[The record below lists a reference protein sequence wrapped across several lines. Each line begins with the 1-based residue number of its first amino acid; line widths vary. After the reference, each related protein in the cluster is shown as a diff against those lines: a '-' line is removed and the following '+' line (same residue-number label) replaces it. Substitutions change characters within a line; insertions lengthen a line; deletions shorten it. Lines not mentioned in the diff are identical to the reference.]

1 MKIKKEVVFRSVAG
15 ENMLIPVGETVGE
28 YNGIFSMTEVGAV
41 IWQSI
46 ENGQNESRLQSELQ
60 KNMKLT
66 KRQPKPTLGNLLTSF
81 VLSVLLKDN
90 QKGPVLLRIGPLV

>member
-41 IWQSI
+41 IWQAI
-46 ENGQNESRLQSELQ
+46 ENGQNEKEITKHIAQEYEVDE
-60 KNMKLT
+60 KTAEADVGVFIDKLCDFGIVE
-66 KRQPKPTLGNLLTSF
+66 R
-81 VLSVLLKDN
+81 
-90 QKGPVLLRIGPLV
+90 